1 MPNRPKVRLINQNE
15 RKISWSVL
23 ILEKLTRSHLEKLFS
38 TATDVKETKDKLI
51 SFDAI
56 LEKTW
61 KLPMNGFRTYVSTFM
76 SIALYYIYIS

>member
-1 MPNRPKVRLINQNE
+1 MPNRPKVRLINQIE

-23 ILEKLTRSHLEKLFS
+23 ILEKLTTSHLEKLFS

-56 LEKTW
+56 TGKNLEAS
-61 KLPMNGFRTYVSTFM
+61 NERF
-76 SIALYYIYIS
+76 

>member
-38 TATDVKETKDKLI
+38 TATDVKETKTNL
-51 SFDAI
+51 SRLMQS